1 MHPAVELLIKRME
14 SNPDEFVQGHKR
26 HHKWERLIEKYSEF
40 MDKEDRD
47 TLKRKYCVLQMDQMH
62 KSVMAELLYGD
73 EKPVDPLGADF
84 DELRAKQAELRL
96 SYDMLND
103 TLRQSP
109 TFVLKPGGVTGF
121 SPPPAPSLLQK
132 MKGLFK

>member
-40 MDKEDRD
+40 MEKEDRD

-73 EKPVDPLGADF
+73 EKPVDPLGDYS
-84 DELRAKQAELRL
+84 DELRAKQAELKL
-96 SYDMLND
+96 SYEMIND
-103 TLRQSP
+103 SLRQNP
-109 TFVLKPGGVTGF
+109 MLLPPGSVTGF
-121 SPPPAPSLLQK
+121 SPPPAPPLLQK
-132 MKGLFK
+132 LKGLFK

>member
-40 MDKEDRD
+40 MDKADKD
-47 TLKRKYCVLQMDQMH
+47 ALTKKYCIIQMEQLH

-73 EKPVDPLGADF
+73 EKPVDPLGDHLE
-84 DELRAKQAELRL
+84 ELRSKQAELRL

-103 TLRQSP
+103 TLRQNP
-109 TFVLKPGGVTGF
+109 AFVLKPGAVHPYTPVSG
-121 SPPPAPSLLQK
+121 PSLLQRL
-132 MKGLFK
+132 KGLFK